1 MNENYMNIRDLDI
14 LPISYKGLKAGD
26 ILFSTENVTS
36 VANLFKVTEGIS
48 VKKGDKLIFDRVVC
62 VYKKQNSS
70 EESTSLLVHFEENP
84 DSKFILKDSQVKLKE
99 EK

>member
-1 MNENYMNIRDLDI
+1 MLENYIPVRDLDVD
-14 LPISYKGLKAGD
+14 LISYKNLKTGD
-26 ILFSTENVTS
+26 SIFSIESIEEVK
-36 VANLFKVTEGIS
+36 NLFEKIQNVS
-48 VKKGDKLIFDRVVC
+48 VNKGDKLIFDRVVC

>member
-1 MNENYMNIRDLDI
+1 M
-14 LPISYKGLKAGD
+14 

-48 VKKGDKLIFDRVVC
+48 VKKGDKLIFNRGVYRVVC